1 MQKELKVAFVSNDSK
16 NIVGAFGSSKYF
28 NIFTIKDGSVVEEEV
43 REVYKDT
50 VDNELNTLVSKNN
63 GMGVGKISLGVVDP
77 AKQKHMKMA
86 KTIADC
92 DVVVAR
98 KMCEN
103 AWDSIQQF
111 KMTPIR
117 TKNRNFDE
125 SIQQLLEDK
134 LVSYEVS

>member
-1 MQKELKVAFVSNDSK
+1 MQKKLKVAFVSNDSK

-28 NIFTIKDGSVVEEEV
+28 NIYTLEDNKIVDTEI

-50 VDNELNTLVSKNN
+50 VDDELNTLVGKN
-63 GMGVGKISLGVVDP
+63 MGLGIGKISLSVMDP

-103 AWDSIQQF
+103 AWDSVLQF
-111 KMTPIR
+111 KMKPIR
-117 TKNRNFDE
+117 TKNKNFEE
-125 SIQQLLEDK
+125 SIQQFIDGNLE
-134 LVSYEVS
+134 SYSVN